1 MNGGV
6 LECPGFKKEGLSYMM
21 GNLSGKV
28 PLYLQNKKKRNT
40 FLHGRKQLAFLLGVK
55 SLIGMCGEQQREKE
69 RYF

>member
-6 LECPGFKKEGLSYMM
+6 LECPFKKEGLSYMM